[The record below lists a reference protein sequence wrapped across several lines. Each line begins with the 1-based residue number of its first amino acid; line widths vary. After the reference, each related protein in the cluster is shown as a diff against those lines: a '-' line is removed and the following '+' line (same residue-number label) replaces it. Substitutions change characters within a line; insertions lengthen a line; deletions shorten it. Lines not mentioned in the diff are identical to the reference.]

1 VARAILDRNGL
12 WKVRVEPVAGTLT
25 DHYDPSRK
33 AVRLSEGN
41 FRGSS
46 IAAVSVAAHEC
57 GHAIQDGTGYLP
69 MKLRAGLLPIV
80 NLGAQLWFPLFFA
93 GIVMGG
99 AGLGQLF
106 MQLSV
111 LAFAGVLAFHVV
123 TLPVEFDAS
132 RRAYGL
138 LTRYGL
144 LSRHETGGHEA
155 GPYGGG
161 LHVRSGGA
169 HLPAD
174 AAVPDPRQPRVA
186 LAGSSCTG
194 RPANSDGQQEPG
206 RDKAGAPYRQRLRL
220 RREARPLPGVGNP
233 RVRNPT

>member
-1 VARAILDRNGL
+1 MTGYFLVMVLGAVASGVAALWVRSSYSRWSKRISASGLSGAEVARAILDRNGL
-12 WKVRVEPVAGTLT
+12 WNVRVEPVAGTLT

-57 GHAIQDGTGYLP
+57 GHAIQDDTGYLP
-69 MKLRAGLLPIV
+69 MKMRAGLLPIV

-93 GIVMGG
+93 GIATGG

-106 MQLSV
+106 IQLAV

-144 LSRHETGGHEA
+144 LSRREA
-155 GPYGGG
+155 G
-161 LHVRSGGA
+161 GA
-169 HLPAD
+169 KRVLT
-174 AAVPDPRQPRVA
+174 AAAFTYVA
-186 LAGSSCTG
+186 AALTSLLTLLYLILVS
-194 RPANSDGQQEPG
+194 
-206 RDKAGAPYRQRLRL
+206 
-220 RREARPLPGVGNP
+220 RE
-233 RVRNPT
+233 

>member
-1 VARAILDRNGL
+1 LTGYLLVMVLGAVVSGVAALWVRSSYSRWSKRISTSGLSGAEVARAILDRNGL
-12 WKVRVEPVAGTLT
+12 WNVRVEPVAGTLT

-33 AVRLSEGN
+33 AVRLSEGS

-93 GIVMGG
+93 GLVMGG

-106 MQLSV
+106 IQLAV

-132 RRAYGL
+132 RRAYSL
-138 LTRYGL
+138 LTQYGL
-144 LSRHETGGHEA
+144 LARHEA
-155 GPYGGG
+155 GGTKRV
-161 LHVRSGGA
+161 LT
-169 HLPAD
+169 
-174 AAVPDPRQPRVA
+174 AAAFTYVA
-186 LAGSSCTG
+186 AALTSLLTLLYLILVS
-194 RPANSDGQQEPG
+194 
-206 RDKAGAPYRQRLRL
+206 
-220 RREARPLPGVGNP
+220 RE
-233 RVRNPT
+233 

>member
-1 VARAILDRNGL
+1 MTGYFLVLVLGAVVSGVAALWVRSSYSRWSKRISTSGLSGAEVARAILDRNGL
-12 WKVRVEPVAGTLT
+12 WNVRVEPVAGTLT
-25 DHYDPSRK
+25 DHYDPTRK
-33 AVRLSEGN
+33 AVRLSEVN

-57 GHAIQDGTGYLP
+57 GHAIQDGTGYMP

-93 GIVMGG
+93 GLIMGG

-106 MQLSV
+106 IQLAV

-138 LTRYGL
+138 LTRYGF
-144 LSRHETGGHEA
+144 LSRHEAGGTKRV
-155 GPYGGG
+155 
-161 LHVRSGGA
+161 LT
-169 HLPAD
+169 
-174 AAVPDPRQPRVA
+174 AAAFTYVA
-186 LAGSSCTG
+186 AALTSLLTLLYLILVS
-194 RPANSDGQQEPG
+194 
-206 RDKAGAPYRQRLRL
+206 
-220 RREARPLPGVGNP
+220 RE
-233 RVRNPT
+233 

>member
-1 VARAILDRNGL
+1 MVLGALVSGVAALWVRSSYSRWSKRISTSGLSGAEVARAILDRNGL
-12 WKVRVEPVAGTLT
+12 WNVRVEPVAGTLT

-93 GIVMGG
+93 GIAMGG
-99 AGLGQLF
+99 AGLDQLF
-106 MQLSV
+106 MELAV
-111 LAFAGVLAFHVV
+111 VAFAGVLAFHVV

-144 LSRHETGGHEA
+144 LSRHEAGGMKRV
-155 GPYGGG
+155 
-161 LHVRSGGA
+161 LT
-169 HLPAD
+169 
-174 AAVPDPRQPRVA
+174 AAAFTYVA
-186 LAGSSCTG
+186 AALTSLLTLLYLILVS
-194 RPANSDGQQEPG
+194 
-206 RDKAGAPYRQRLRL
+206 
-220 RREARPLPGVGNP
+220 RE
-233 RVRNPT
+233 